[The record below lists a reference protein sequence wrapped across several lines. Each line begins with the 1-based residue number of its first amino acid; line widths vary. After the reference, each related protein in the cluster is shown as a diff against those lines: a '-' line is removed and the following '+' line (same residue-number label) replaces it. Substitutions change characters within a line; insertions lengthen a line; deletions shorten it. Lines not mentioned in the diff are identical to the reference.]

1 MPHANIH
8 PSLISSN
15 SLHSSQASIS
25 HHFSLSVSAFPYL
38 PPSISL
44 HLPISSSHATMSPL
58 ISFLSPEGRPTSPTT
73 PKTLQNLITAANSA
87 GFLLFGY
94 DQGIMSGVVL
104 SASWLSQMDHPSELT
119 IGTITALY
127 DVGAVIGALLAAF
140 TSESLGRKRTLLL
153 GSFLVLIGGILMS
166 TSFTRHE
173 FMASRVIVG
182 VGTGYITSVTPVY
195 QAEIGEHEQRGW
207 QVCCQLTTMLGGL
220 LMAYCI
226 NYGFYFVE
234 GQMQWRFPLGFQC
247 VFAVFIL
254 VLGPWLVDTPR
265 WLVRRDFAGIYGG
278 QESAERRD
286 RDEGLRGL
294 RVLARLRG
302 KMIEDGQVQREMKAI
317 VDAIRREK
325 REEGTWGSLFRSN
338 GVGADKRFYLAVGI
352 QLMQQLSGIN
362 IVTYF
367 APTLYTTSLGMSQDK
382 ALLLGCFT
390 QLWYVLAS
398 FVTWYTI
405 DRVGRRRLFITMAL
419 GMGLVLVGE
428 AVAIRQ
434 GGMLGDVAA
443 VTCLF
448 LFEACF
454 TWGWMACVW
463 IYPPEILP
471 LGIRAK
477 GSALAAAADFIG
489 NWIVVQVTPVSIA
502 KMGWRFF
509 LIWAGFNL
517 VHAGVVWVFY
527 PETGGLV
534 LEDVDHVFTEDVGDD
549 VAPGTALER
558 LQWVRVRVAARAV
571 KESRAQKVE
580 GDESRRGLLDTD
592 GDGLAYD
599 SDDEA
604 ITR

>member
-1 MPHANIH
+1 MSP
-8 PSLISSN
+8 
-15 SLHSSQASIS
+15 
-25 HHFSLSVSAFPYL
+25 FSAFL
-38 PPSISL
+38 SAEGTPS
-44 HLPISSSHATMSPL
+44 SPA
-58 ISFLSPEGRPTSPTT
+58 SGQ
-73 PKTLQNLITAANSA
+73 TLQILITAANSA

-140 TSESLGRKRTLLL
+140 TSEPLGRKRTLLL
-153 GSFLVLIGGILMS
+153 GSSLVLLGGLLMS
-166 TSFTRHE
+166 ASFSRVE

-182 VGTGYITSVTPVY
+182 IGTGYITSVTPVY

-207 QVCCQLTTMLGGL
+207 QVCCQLTTMLAGL
-220 LMAYCI
+220 LLAYCI

-234 GQMQWRFPLGFQC
+234 GQVQWRFPLGFQC

-265 WLVRRDFAGIYGG
+265 WLVRQDFAK
-278 QESAERRD
+278 AD
-286 RDEGLRGL
+286 RDGFHSFRGL
-294 RVLARLRG
+294 KVLARLRG
-302 KMIEDGQVQREMKAI
+302 KSVEDRQVQKEMKSI
-317 VDAIRREK
+317 VDAIRLEK
-325 REEGTWGSLFRSN
+325 TAEGSWSSLFKSN
-338 GVGADKRFYLAVGI
+338 GVSADKRFYLAVGI

-405 DRVGRRRLFITMAL
+405 DRIGRRRLFINMAL

-443 VTCLF
+443 VVCLF

-489 NWIVVQVTPVSIA
+489 NWIVVQVTPVGIA

-509 LIWAGFNL
+509 LIWAGFNI
-517 VHAGVVWVFY
+517 VHAGVVWMFY

-534 LEDVDHVFTEDVGDD
+534 LEDVDHVFTEDVGEEHD
-549 VAPGTALER
+549 VAHGTALER

-571 KESRAQKVE
+571 KESRARKGE
-580 GDESRRGLLDTD
+580 GDESRRGLLDAD
-592 GDGLAYD
+592 GDGVAYGTG
-599 SDDEA
+599 EA
-604 ITR
+604 IAT

>member
-1 MPHANIH
+1 
-8 PSLISSN
+8 
-15 SLHSSQASIS
+15 
-25 HHFSLSVSAFPYL
+25 
-38 PPSISL
+38 
-44 HLPISSSHATMSPL
+44 MST
-58 ISFLSPEGRPTSPTT
+58 FLSPLGMPSSPSSH
-73 PKTLQNLITAANSA
+73 KTLQVLITSANSA

-104 SASWLSQMDHPSELT
+104 SQSWLSQMDHPSELT

-127 DVGAVIGALLAAF
+127 DVGAVIGALLSAF
-140 TSESLGRKRTLLL
+140 SSDRLGRKRTLLL
-153 GSFLVLIGGILMS
+153 GSFLVLLGGALMS
-166 TSFTRHE
+166 ASFSRVE

-182 VGTGYITSVTPVY
+182 IGTGYITSVTPVY

-226 NYGFYFVE
+226 NYGFWFVDGE
-234 GQMQWRFPLGFQC
+234 MQWRVPLGFQC

-254 VLGPWLVDTPR
+254 GLGPWLVDTPR
-265 WLVRRDFAGIYGG
+265 WLLRQDFGSGEGI
-278 QESAERRD
+278 ETT
-286 RDEGLRGL
+286 RGL
-294 RVLARLRG
+294 EVLARLRG
-302 KMIEDGQVQREMKAI
+302 KEADDRDVKKEMKDI
-317 VDAIRREK
+317 VDAIRLEK
-325 REEGTWGSLFRSN
+325 GQEGTWGSLFRSN
-338 GVGADKRFYLAVGI
+338 GVKADKRFYLAVGI

-367 APTLYTTSLGMSQDK
+367 APTLYTSSLGMSQDR

-405 DRVGRRRLFITMAL
+405 DRVGRRRLFISMAL
-419 GMGLVLVGE
+419 GMSLVLVGE
-428 AVAIRQ
+428 AVAIAH

-443 VTCLF
+443 VVCLF

-489 NWIVVQVTPVSIA
+489 NWIVVQVTPVGIA
-502 KMGWRFF
+502 KMGWSFF

-517 VHAGVVWVFY
+517 VHAGIVWMFY

-534 LEDVDHVFTEDVGDD
+534 LEAVDHVFTEDVAGEGH
-549 VAPGTALER
+549 GTGLER
-558 LQWVRVRVAARAV
+558 LQWVRVRVAARVV
-571 KESRAQKVE
+571 KESRLRKRE
-580 GDESRRGLLDTD
+580 EDESRQDLLD
-592 GDGLAYD
+592 GDGD
-599 SDDEA
+599 TDDEG
-604 ITR
+604 ITAST